1 MLALTVKPGESV
13 MVGEAKI
20 TIGKNGRFYV
30 DAPKSVR
37 VVRCSILEKAN
48 GKESHKKETSE
59 KGRREEG

>member
-13 MVGEAKI
+13 MVGDAKI

-37 VVRCSILEKAN
+37 VIRCSVLEKAN
-48 GKESHKKETSE
+48 GKEKETSE
-59 KGRREEG
+59 KGRRKEG